1 MMNQI
6 DLDQVVAALK
16 QDDEFIKR
24 ITDAVIVRMSESRE
38 IKVNT
43 DSIGSSAFSD
53 YRIHLNSMS
62 DAAYE
67 QVKAVLGE

>member
-1 MMNQI
+1 MNQT
-6 DLDQVVAALK
+6 DLDQLVAAMR

-43 DSIGSSAFSD
+43 DSIGSSPFSD